1 MKDSIEGVVIGVIAE
16 IAKVKINRHSDCS
29 NCGLCPGEDAM
40 VLDALNTLDTKPG
53 QRVILEIKEKN
64 ILKAAFAVY
73 ILPLVAVAGG
83 IYLGYFLASIFKI
96 ADILP
101 MTIGGVVFGLLA
113 ILAIK
118 RLDISLQS
126 ATEMPEIV
134 KIIQ

>member
-64 ILKAAFAVY
+64 IL
-73 ILPLVAVAGG
+73 
-83 IYLGYFLASIFKI
+83 ASIFKI